1 MAKQMRSEKV
11 SEAHRR
17 GNDKYDAKTYKKIF
31 LILRLQDD
39 ADIIKDIEE
48 AQGAGLSLRV
58 WLRGIYDK
66 AQKK

>member
-11 SEAHRR
+11 SEARR
-17 GNDKYDAKTYKKIF
+17 SANDKYDAKTYKKIF
-31 LILRLQDD
+31 LILRLEDD
-39 ADIIKDIEE
+39 ADIIKDIED

>member
-11 SEAHRR
+11 SEARR
-17 GNDKYDAKTYKKIF
+17 NANDKYDAKTYRRVF
-31 LILRLQDD
+31 LLLRLEDD

-66 AQKK
+66 TK

>member
-11 SEAHRR
+11 SEARR
-17 GNDKYDAKTYKKIF
+17 NANDKYDAKTYRRVF
-31 LILRLQDD
+31 LLLRLEDD

-48 AQGAGLSLRV
+48 AQGAGLSLRI